1 MSAEIL
7 KNKTEKFLSLLGV
20 QATVTVVEV
29 AARFQVASVL
39 KAQMVVMG
47 RARIL
52 TALAVVE
59 VHPQQVLLEALK
71 AAREALAS
79 LTTSRVRLLPML
91 AGAVAQPGLGQAIAV
106 ALEEQ
111 VAAVTA
117 ATARSGE
124 VQLGPQTQ
132 VEEEAAVR

>member
-1 MSAEIL
+1 VAEVVDRQSARTAAREVAVKVI
-7 KNKTEKFLSLLGV
+7 
-20 QATVTVVEV
+20 TVVEV